1 MSYYEK
7 YLKYKNKYIQYKNK
21 LGMNMQGGSKSN
33 VNKADILN
41 IDNLTATPTINIE
54 LTRTKYQSNDMLTAT
69 PHLSEIA
76 GGAYK
81 PKNKKNQEKL
91 LRLLEGEGSD
101 AETPTQTPGKP
112 IETTTDE
119 KESEHSAIK
128 TMDDLKGKSYIKDH
142 KKFDYFAKINNSL
155 SPDSSSTTS
164 SEEIY

>member
-21 LGMNMQGGSKSN
+21 LGMNMQGGSKS
-33 VNKADILN
+33 KEDKTDIFN
-41 IDNLTATPTINIE
+41 INNLTATPTINID
-54 LTRTKYQSNDMLTAT
+54 LPRTKYPSNDMLTAT

-91 LRLLEGEGSD
+91 LRLLEGSET
-101 AETPTQTPGKP
+101 ETPTQTPGKP
-112 IETTTDE
+112 IDTTTYR
-119 KESEHSAIK
+119 ESEHSAIK
-128 TMDDLKGKSYIKDH
+128 SMDDLKGKSYIKDH
-142 KKFDYFAKINNSL
+142 KEFDYFAKINQSV
-155 SPDSSSTTS
+155 SPTSSSTTS

>member
-41 IDNLTATPTINIE
+41 IDNLTATPTISIE
-54 LTRTKYQSNDMLTAT
+54 LTRTKYPSKDMLTAT

-101 AETPTQTPGKP
+101 AETP
-112 IETTTDE
+112 INTTTDE
-119 KESEHSAIK
+119 EKSEHSAIK
-128 TMDDLKGKSYIKDH
+128 SMDDLKGKSYIKDH
-142 KKFDYFAKINNSL
+142 KEFDYFAKINNSL

>member
-54 LTRTKYQSNDMLTAT
+54 LTRTKYPSKDMLTAT

-91 LRLLEGEGSD
+91 LRLLEGSD
-101 AETPTQTPGKP
+101 TERTPDAP
-112 IETTTDE
+112 IDTTTDGE
-119 KESEHSAIK
+119 ESEHSAIK
-128 TMDDLKGKSYIKDH
+128 SMKDLEGKSYIKDH
-142 KKFDYFAKINNSL
+142 KEFDYFAKINNSL

-164 SEEIY
+164 SEDIY